1 MRRPTREHAYNP
13 PTPLPLPNGAR
24 LGPYEVLAKLGEG
37 GMGEVYRARDAK
49 LGRDVALKILP
60 DGFAHD
66 PDRLARFGRE
76 AQVLASL
83 NHPNIA
89 GIYGLE
95 DSTDTKALVLEF
107 VDGPTLADRIAQ
119 GPLPVEEALQI
130 AQQIGEALEAA
141 HNAGIV
147 HRDLKP
153 ANIKLTPGGAVKVLD
168 FGLAKAIDSGPAIGS
183 SSSLSLSPTITTPA
197 MTQVG
202 FILGTAAYMSPEQ
215 AKGKAVDKR
224 ADIWAFGV
232 VLFEMLTGH
241 RPFAGEEV
249 SDVLASV
256 LAREPQLAAIP
267 DTVPPIVRQVL
278 KACLQKDPK
287 KRIHDM
293 ADVRL
298 AMEGAFEAVRDAAV
312 PVESSRRSKW
322 MVPAIATALVVV
334 GALAAAAAWK
344 LKPAEPRQVMRFAH
358 HLNAASFT
366 RQGRP
371 VAAISRDGRRLAFV
385 ADSRVY
391 LWNLDE
397 SDSRPIPG
405 TDDENP
411 SSPFFS
417 LDGQWVGY
425 WSSDGS
431 LQKIRLTG
439 GTPVVLT
446 KAGNPL
452 GVSWGPDDR
461 ILYALNDGIWR
472 VSGNG
477 GTAEHLVKTE
487 KGERIH
493 APQMLPDGNTLLFA
507 ATSEDGSE
515 GWDKA
520 KLVALRLD
528 RGERKILRTGAAD
541 PRYLSSGHIVYVF
554 ESTLFALPFDLNSL
568 EVRGGPVPVVPEVR
582 RAVGADIGIAQYAVS
597 DSGTLV
603 YVKGRANDQVSLALA
618 DRSGMFKPLP
628 APSDNVYHPRFNHD
642 ESRIAVYRLDGATT
656 SNVWIYEVAQS
667 QWRQLTFNGG
677 DRPLWTPDGRAITYR
692 VGTSLW
698 QIPSDFSGAAA
709 QLPGTDVAGNMGP
722 FDWSSDGEVL
732 LYGSPEGLHAFRPK
746 AAAAKADIKDTLVMK
761 PPEGATLIT
770 RASFSPDS
778 RWMVYT
784 VPNADGSHAYVSPFP
799 TGVGGHRKI
808 MNESAASPIWSRDG
822 REIFVNT
829 LGTLQVLGI
838 KTQPAPDWTNPIRLF
853 TMQGVVAPG
862 AGSTNWDITRDAKQ
876 ILMIVPKSA
885 QTGTANQELQIVLN
899 WNEELKRLV
908 P

>member
-1 MRRPTREHAYNP
+1 MALAPGT
-13 PTPLPLPNGAR
+13 R
-24 LGPYEVLAKLGEG
+24 LGPYEVLVPIGQG
-37 GMGEVYRARDAK
+37 GMGEVYRAKDTK

-60 DGFAHD
+60 EAFAHD
-66 PDRLARFGRE
+66 PDRLTRFGRE

-83 NHPNIA
+83 NHPNIG

-95 DSTDTKALVLEF
+95 DSGDTKALVLEL
-107 VDGPTLADRIAQ
+107 VEGPTLADRIAL
-119 GPLPVEEALQI
+119 GPVPVEEALQI

-153 ANIKLTPGGAVKVLD
+153 ANIKLTPGGTVKVLD
-168 FGLAKAIDSGPAIGS
+168 FGLAKAIDSAPLMGS
-183 SSSLSLSPTITTPA
+183 SSSLTLSPTITTPA

-256 LAREPQLAAIP
+256 LAREPRLAAIP
-267 DTVPPIVRQVL
+267 DTVPQIVRQVL
-278 KACLQKDPK
+278 KACLQKDLK

-293 ADVRL
+293 GDVRL
-298 AMEGAFEAVRDAAV
+298 ALAGTFETVRDAEV
-312 PVESSRRSKW
+312 PVERPRRAKW
-322 MVPAIATALVVV
+322 MIPAVAAALVVV
-334 GALAAAAAWK
+334 GVLAAAAAWM
-344 LKPAEPRQVMRFAH
+344 LRPAEPRPVTRFAH
-358 HLNAASFT
+358 RLDAAAFT

-371 VAAISRDGRRLAFV
+371 LAAISRDGRRLAFI
-385 ADSRVY
+385 ADTRVY
-391 LWNLDE
+391 LWNFDE
-397 SDSRPIPG
+397 RDSRPIPG

-417 LDGQWVGY
+417 PDGQWVGY
-425 WSSDGS
+425 WSSDNA
-431 LQKIRLTG
+431 LKKIRLTG

-446 KAGNPL
+446 RAGNPQ
-452 GVSWGPDDR
+452 GVSWGLDDK
-461 ILYALNDGIWR
+461 IVYALTDGIWR

-477 GTAEHLVKTE
+477 GDAEHLVKTE
-487 KGERIH
+487 KAERIH

-507 ATSEDGSE
+507 ATTVDGAE

-520 KLVALRLD
+520 KLVAFRLD
-528 RGERKILRTGAAD
+528 RGERKVLHTDAAD
-541 PRYLSSGHIVYVF
+541 PRYVSSGHIVYAF
-554 ESTLFALPFDLNSL
+554 ESTLFALPFDMKSL
-568 EVRGGPVPVVPEVR
+568 EVRGGPVPVVPDVR

-597 DSGTLV
+597 DNGTLV
-603 YVKGRANDQVSLALA
+603 YVKGSINEQVTLALA
-618 DRSGMFKPLP
+618 DRSGTFKPLP
-628 APSDNVYHPRFNHD
+628 ASNDNVYHPRFNRD
-642 ESRIAVYRLDGATT
+642 ESRIVVHRIEGGAS
-656 SNVWIYEVAQS
+656 SNIWIYEVAQS

-692 VGTSLW
+692 VGSSLW

-709 QLPGTDVAGNMGP
+709 QLPGTDIAGNLGP

-732 LYGSPEGLHAFRPK
+732 LYGSPEGLRAFRPK
-746 AAAAKADIKDTLVMK
+746 AAAVKADDSDTLVMK
-761 PPEGATLIT
+761 PPDGAMLIT
-770 RASFSPDS
+770 RASFSPDA

-784 VPNADGSHAYVSPFP
+784 VNTPDGTFVYVSPFP
-799 TGVGGHRKI
+799 TGAGGHRKI
-808 MNESAASPIWSRDG
+808 MNDSAASPIWSRDG
-822 REIFVNT
+822 REIFVNA
-829 LGTLQVLGI
+829 LGTLEVLGI
-838 KTQPAPDWTNPIRLF
+838 KTQPAPDWTNPTKLF
-853 TMQGVVAPG
+853 TMTGIVAPG
-862 AGSTNWDITRDAKQ
+862 SGSTNWDITRDGKQ
-876 ILMIVPKSA
+876 VLTIIPKGA
-885 QTGTANQELQIVLN
+885 QTGVGNQELQIILN
-899 WNEELKRLV
+899 WSEELKRLA